1 MEYFVSKDQRSYSFI
16 SIWIFDFGPEKLP
29 GLLEKRTP
37 GPKWPLVHLPLTVHL
52 SGNTP
57 LWLRDRVLQFELY

>member
-16 SIWIFDFGPEKLP
+16 SIWIFDFGPEKLSL
-29 GLLEKRTP
+29 GTLEKRTP

-57 LWLRDRVLQFELY
+57 LWLRDSPPV